1 MPALNCALLRFL
13 CAVRLLHCLR
23 QVVSILA
30 RDFLKLVDKSSVVRE
45 GFERLHNRRQEHNE
59 YAEDPEIL
67 KYAAR

>member
-1 MPALNCALLRFL
+1 M
-13 CAVRLLHCLR
+13 
-23 QVVSILA
+23 A

-45 GFERLHNRRQEHNE
+45 SFERLHNRRQEHNE